1 MNDNVSTLY
10 ALAHELL
17 YLGTDGKPIYSDDF
31 TRLNREVYQLADEL
45 YSCCGATP
53 EEEAKLCLSLLMAY
67 NATAYDNGD
76 KQEHI
81 QGVLDRCW
89 EVLDKLSPSLLK
101 VQLLVRC
108 YSEVY
113 EQKILKQAYSVINT
127 WNKATLTSKRKEI
140 MEELKN
146 IEMNNYPYEEVGE

>member
-31 TRLNREVYQLADEL
+31 TRLNREVYQLANEL

-101 VQLLVRC
+101 VQLLTYC
-108 YSEVY
+108 HEAVY
-113 EQKILKQAYSVINT
+113 EKELADQAYSIIDT
-127 WNKATLTSKRKEI
+127 WDKAALTSEQ
-140 MEELKN
+140 MEAVEELEN
-146 IEMNNYPYEEVGE
+146 TINYKYTYKIVKK